1 MPLAAV
7 MYAYLEEYCADSL
20 IAELGV
26 ELMRQFELTAED
38 FHAGG
43 PLLYLPFEDYDLGH
57 VVGEPGYLLNMNIR
71 GSYYGVG
78 YERGDLPLFVGTAEW
93 LEQKLLGCRVFY
105 GADTTGDMI
114 SFDASVREILMAY
127 HNVVG
132 WDIYFR
138 TDLSR
143 EQKDEIRAL
152 HSENVPMMGR
162 RE

>member
-78 YERGDLPLFVGTAEW
+78 YERGDLPLFAGIAEC
-93 LEQKLLGCRVFY
+93 LEQKLPGCRVFY
-105 GADTTGDMI
+105 GEDCSGEGYP
-114 SFDASVREILMAY
+114 FDAPMRNALIVYREA
-127 HNVVG
+127 VG
-132 WDIYFR
+132 HIWSNK
-138 TDLSR
+138 DLSP
-143 EQKDEIRAL
+143 EQENEIRAL
-152 HSENVPMMGR
+152 HSQEVKALAQR
-162 RE
+162 K